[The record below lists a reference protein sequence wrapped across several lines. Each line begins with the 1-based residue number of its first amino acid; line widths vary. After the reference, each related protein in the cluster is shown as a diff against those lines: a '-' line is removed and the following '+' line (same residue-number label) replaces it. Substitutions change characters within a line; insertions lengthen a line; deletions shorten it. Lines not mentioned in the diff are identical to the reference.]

1 MTKILV
7 IDDNNDLRDSVREI
21 LTTLGFEI
29 ITAVNGKEGLE
40 LIKQNTPDLILC
52 DVAMPTMSGYELLE
66 TLQKE
71 DEIDY
76 IPFIFLTGN
85 SDRRDM
91 RRGMELG
98 ADDYLFKPFTI
109 DSLVKAINTR
119 LEKTA
124 RLKKQSVEKLAEL
137 RQNISFALPHEIN
150 TPLNGINSSAQLLKD
165 YHDSLTREE
174 LREIADLILDSTQR
188 LTHLMQ
194 NFLLY
199 AELELISKDDHKIE
213 QIRNSDRSKCN
224 IKNILSSIAQ
234 TISSNYNRQS
244 DLFLDV
250 ENVFVKIAENNLE
263 KICHE
268 IIDNAF
274 KYSQFENPVT
284 ITSQRQKNNFLK
296 VSIHNKGKG
305 MTKEEIERVGAY
317 MQFQR
322 RKYEQQGSGLGF
334 AIAQKMLEIYGGSI
348 SINSIYDQE
357 TQVDLILP
365 MV

>member
-7 IDDNNDLRDSVREI
+7 IDDDGNLRDNICEI

-29 ITAVNGKEGLE
+29 ITAVNGQEGLI
-40 LIKQNTPDLILC
+40 LIKQNPPDLILC
-52 DVAMPTMSGYELLE
+52 DVSMPTMSGYELLE
-66 TLQKE
+66 ALQQE
-71 DEIDY
+71 EIDY

-85 SDRRDM
+85 SDNGDM
-91 RRGMELG
+91 RKGMDLG

-109 DSLVKAINTR
+109 DSLTKAINTR

-124 RLKKQSVEKLAEL
+124 RVRKKSAEELAEL

-165 YHDSLTREE
+165 YYESLTWEE
-174 LREIADLILDSTQR
+174 LEEIADLILDSTKR

-199 AELELISKDDHKIE
+199 AELELISKDHHKIE
-213 QIRNSDRSKCN
+213 HIRNSDKSECN
-224 IKNILSSIAQ
+224 IKNLLYSIGQ
-234 TISSNYNRQS
+234 VISINYNRQS

-263 KICHE
+263 KICYE

-274 KYSQFENPVT
+274 KYSQFKDPIT
-284 ITSQRQKNNFLK
+284 ITSHRQNNNFLK

-305 MTKEEIERVGAY
+305 MTKEEIEKVGAY

-334 AIAQKMLEIYGGSI
+334 AIAQKMLEIYGGNI
-348 SINSIYDQE
+348 TINSIYQQE

-365 MV
+365 ML